1 MNHPAR
7 QLLYAGGGTQTRLN
21 FATANTAKT
30 ATRRSAAPRRIAV
43 PRGHSNQA
51 WPGRVDQVQPSR
63 RPGRSGEVGAR
74 GRTPGSRPA
83 GETESKKRSG
93 GDGRRRR
100 RRVRGR
106 PTEHVTWRLE
116 EGETRGVGTWDE
128 SGQEWPNAKLPAAA
142 CR

>member
-30 ATRRSAAPRRIAV
+30 ATRSSAAPRRIAV
-43 PRGHSNQA
+43 TGDTTKLGPGATAKSNRAGGRG
-51 WPGRVDQVQPSR
+51 DL
-63 RPGRSGEVGAR
+63 EGAR
-74 GRTPGSRPA
+74 ARTPGSRPA
-83 GETESKKRSG
+83 GEARSKKRSG

-106 PTEHVTWRLE
+106 PTEDVTWRLE